1 MHKPFVIVITG
12 ASRGLGAAIA
22 EAFAS
27 DGQGHHLIL
36 VAKNQTT
43 LTDYARRLQ
52 VRFPRTTV
60 QDYACDL
67 GHRPQLDKL
76 GEWLQKEH
84 PTIDVLVNNAGRFL
98 PGSVH
103 NEPNGTLEAMLATN
117 LLSAYHLT
125 RAVLP
130 GMMNAKSGHIFNMCS
145 IASLQAYSNGGS
157 YSISKWALLGFGK
170 NLREEM
176 KPHGI
181 KVTNI
186 MPGAIYTDS
195 WAESGIAPERIMEAA
210 DIAKLVYS
218 MSYLS
223 PQACVEDIVL
233 RPQLGDL

>member
-1 MHKPFVIVITG
+1 MHQPLAIVITG

-27 DGQGHHLIL
+27 DTQGHHLIL
-36 VAKNQTT
+36 IAKHEEK
-43 LTDYARRLQ
+43 LAAYARRLQ

-60 QDYACDL
+60 AYYACDL
-67 GHRPQLDKL
+67 GNRQQLDNL
-76 GEWLQKEH
+76 GEWLKKEH

-103 NEPNGTLEAMLATN
+103 NEPTGTLEAMLATN

-130 GMMNAKSGHIFNMCS
+130 GMMAARSGHIFNMCS